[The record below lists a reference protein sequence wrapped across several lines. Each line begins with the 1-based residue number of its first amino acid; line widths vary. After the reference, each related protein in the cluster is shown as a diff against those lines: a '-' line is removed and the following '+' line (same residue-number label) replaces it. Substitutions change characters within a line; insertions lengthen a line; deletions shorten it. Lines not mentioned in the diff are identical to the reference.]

1 MNTVDPLM
9 SASTLGCVLA
19 SDAPIEPLKYA
30 NFPLC
35 HQIWVNF
42 PPFVRVTQAC
52 KIQHTVLNYRVVKQ
66 RTHHR

>member
-1 MNTVDPLM
+1 MKTLT
-9 SASTLGCVLA
+9 SASTLGCVLS
-19 SDAPIEPLKYA
+19 SDAPMQPLKYG

-35 HQIWVNF
+35 CQIWVDF

-52 KIQHTVLNYRVVKQ
+52 KTALNYCVVKQ